1 MSRNNGLGLG
11 YTMGIGL
18 VGAMAGMYFY
28 SMSKPKY
35 QREIQRSFR
44 KATNELNDLVS
55 DLGESL
61 HELTMER

>member
-1 MSRNNGLGLG
+1 MSKGNGIG
-11 YTMGIGL
+11 YAVGMGIM
-18 VGAMAGMYFY
+18 GAVAGMYVY

-55 DLGESL
+55 DLGENL
-61 HELTMER
+61 HDMSMK